1 MVEVFNLERVINIMD
16 HNYANAY
23 MKTATASLQEHVTL
37 LLHAKTQ
44 NIVSGDIIASLQSQN
59 EQLNGKV
66 QELISIINGKDSEIN
81 DRNNIQVENNTLRN
95 KAEALNTALSQITDM
110 KKTIHTKDEEIR
122 NLNSLIEQLNE
133 KIRLS
138 ENIQITNKP
147 RRKPK
152 IVNPIPEPIP
162 VPETQD
168 F

>member
-1 MVEVFNLERVINIMD
+1 MD

-66 QELISIINGKDSEIN
+66 QELISIINGKDSEIS
-81 DRNNIQVENNTLRN
+81 DKNNIQAENNALKN
-95 KAEALNTALSQITDM
+95 KATALDTALTQITDM
-110 KKTIHTKDEEIR
+110 KKTIHTKDKEIR

-133 KIRLS
+133 KIKLS

-152 IVNPIPEPIP
+152 IVNPIPEPISIS
-162 VPETQD
+162 ETQD

>member
-1 MVEVFNLERVINIMD
+1 MD

-23 MKTATASLQEHVTL
+23 MKTATASLQEYVTI

-66 QELISIINGKDSEIN
+66 QELISVINGKDSEIN
-81 DRNNIQVENNTLRN
+81 DRNHIQAENNALKN
-95 KAEALNTALSQITDM
+95 KAAALDTALAQITDM

-122 NLNSLIEQLNE
+122 NLNTLIEQLNE

-138 ENIQITNKP
+138 ESIQITNKP

-152 IVNPIPEPIP
+152 IVNTIPEPIP

>member
-1 MVEVFNLERVINIMD
+1 
-16 HNYANAY
+16 
-23 MKTATASLQEHVTL
+23 
-37 LLHAKTQ
+37 
-44 NIVSGDIIASLQSQN
+44 
-59 EQLNGKV
+59 
-66 QELISIINGKDSEIN
+66 
-81 DRNNIQVENNTLRN
+81 
-95 KAEALNTALSQITDM
+95 M
-110 KKTIHTKDEEIR
+110 KKTIHTKDKEIR
-122 NLNSLIEQLNE
+122 NLNALIEQLNE